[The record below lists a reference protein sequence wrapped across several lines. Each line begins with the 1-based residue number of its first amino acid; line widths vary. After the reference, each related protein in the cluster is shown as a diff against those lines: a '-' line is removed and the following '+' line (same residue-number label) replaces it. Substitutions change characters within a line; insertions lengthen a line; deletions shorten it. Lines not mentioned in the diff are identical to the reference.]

1 MRVEEIMTANPACCS
16 SEARVQEAA
25 RLMVEC
31 DCGEIPVIDAGGK
44 PLGVIT
50 DRDIACRVI
59 AEAKGPDT
67 HVREAMTE
75 PAITVSVD
83 MSVEECCRIMEE
95 NQVRRVPV
103 VDAKGVCC
111 GMLAQAD
118 IALEGSEEMTAELVR
133 DVSMP
138 TSKELRPG
146 SRAQ

>member
-1 MRVEEIMTANPACCS
+1 MKVQEIMTADPACC
-16 SEARVQEAA
+16 APQAPVQEAA

-31 DCGEIPVIDAGGK
+31 DCGEIPVVDQAGK
-44 PLGVIT
+44 PHGVIT

-59 AEAKGPDT
+59 AEGKGPDT
-67 HVREAMTE
+67 PVREAMSV
-75 PAITVSVD
+75 PVITVSVD

-103 VDAKGVCC
+103 IDEGGVCC
-111 GMLAQAD
+111 GMLALAD

-138 TSKELRPG
+138 TAKESRPSG
-146 SRAQ
+146 RAQ

>member
-1 MRVEEIMTANPACCS
+1 MRVEEIMTSNPACCS
-16 SEARVQEAA
+16 PESSVQEAA
-25 RLMVEC
+25 RLMVQC

-50 DRDIACRVI
+50 DRDIACRVM
-59 AEAKGPDT
+59 AEGKGPDT
-67 HVREAMTE
+67 QVGDVMSQ
-75 PAITVSVD
+75 PAITVSLE

-111 GMLAQAD
+111 GMLALAD

-133 DVSMP
+133 DVSLP
-138 TSKELRPG
+138 ASRELRPG
-146 SRAQ
+146 TRAQ